1 MAIFT
6 VSMNNTPQG
15 GGATFNA
22 TTPPQNLKIPKLD
35 LSVFSPVEKLEGC
48 LRKCMEKIKS
58 QKANLQL
65 FNEVANNNQQ
75 MFTQIN

>member
-22 TTPPQNLKIPKLD
+22 TTPTQSLKIPELD
-35 LSVFSPVEKLEGC
+35 LLVFYPAEKLEGS
-48 LRKCMEKIKS
+48 LGKYMEKNKVPKS
-58 QKANLQL
+58 PSSA
-65 FNEVANNNQQ
+65 V
-75 MFTQIN
+75 